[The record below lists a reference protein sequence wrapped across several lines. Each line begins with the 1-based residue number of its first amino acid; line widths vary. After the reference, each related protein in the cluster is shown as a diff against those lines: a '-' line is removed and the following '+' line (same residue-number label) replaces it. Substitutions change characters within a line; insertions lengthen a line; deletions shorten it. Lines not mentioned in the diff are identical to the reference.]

1 MSSDG
6 EVKVRME
13 RQAWTQE
20 DDAGFHPPE
29 GNRRPREAV
38 IREGA
43 QAELDF
49 RKLTLAATW
58 EVGYKHPAQAQV
70 GRYEARAGMA
80 ERRTPLIRNLK
91 RQNQQDLM
99 TG

>member
-1 MSSDG
+1 MSSDE

-20 DDAGFHPPE
+20 DDTGFHPPE

-58 EVGYKHPAQAQV
+58 EDGYKDPAQAR
-70 GRYEARAGMA
+70 GGGYEARVRTAG
-80 ERRTPLIRNLK
+80 RRTSLIRNLK
-91 RQNQQDLM
+91 R
-99 TG
+99 